1 MDKMSILMVC
11 LMAALSEAALHDFS
25 NVLDDDE
32 LVDHASRVARAADAA
47 GYEIATLYGESLE
60 SGEQRRLTKRDVED
74 HVASPSSKSK
84 NFELRL
90 TSGERLHMSLQ
101 KRQVLCSD
109 LKVVERLENET
120 IISRPV
126 IKDCFFS
133 GLLRD
138 KSGFASLSLCDG
150 NVVGA
155 IQSKDRNFQ
164 LLPLPEDFTRKF
176 PFLHVLLTW
185 SNATDDQHS
194 SLGDNFVDVSK
205 DEVNKI
211 EDEDANNE
219 KVKRSVRDRKV
230 TIEVGVYL
238 DRLFLNKVW
247 EKHQISSNQQLT
259 DFIARKW
266 SGIAGVLHNP
276 SLVGWDIT
284 IKVVHVEIWRSN
296 PWWYQDSTKDLGKR
310 LRMASTNTMN
320 QPFDYISFETADA
333 EPPGKMGLAHVG
345 GMCNP
350 RTRVGI
356 TKGANYNFGPEIHEM
371 GHAMGLKHDNQ
382 IWQCSG
388 REKGFMTTTQSV
400 FRPCYAKVLDSSFR
414 DKSKSCL
421 FEDNVNTWN
430 YSPVKLG

>member
-11 LMAALSEAALHDFS
+11 LMAALSEAALHEFS
-25 NVLDDDE
+25 LQNVLDNAE
-32 LVDHASRVARAADAA
+32 LMDHARRVARAADAA

-60 SGEQRRLTKRDVED
+60 SGEHRRLTKRDVED
-74 HVASPSSKSK
+74 HVASPSSKSR
-84 NFELRL
+84 NFELLL

-101 KRQVLCSD
+101 KRQVLCPN

-120 IISRPV
+120 IISRPL

-185 SNATDDQHS
+185 SNTTDNQDS
-194 SLGDNFVDVSK
+194 SPVDNFVDVSK
-205 DEVNKI
+205 DEVNKL
-211 EDEDANNE
+211 EDEEANNE

-238 DRLFLNKVW
+238 DVHFLNKVS

-259 DFIARKW
+259 DFIAQKW

-284 IKVVHVEIWRSN
+284 IKVVNVEIWRSN
-296 PWWYQDSTKDLGKR
+296 PWWYQDSTQELGE
-310 LRMASTNTMN
+310 RMQSACENTMD
-320 QPFDYISFETADA
+320 QPFDYVSIETSDTD
-333 EPPGKMGLAHVG
+333 PPRRTGVAYVG
-345 GMCNP
+345 QMCNP
-350 RTRVGI
+350 RYRCGI
-356 TKGANYNFGPEIHEM
+356 TKGANFNFAPEIHEM
-371 GHAMGLKHDNQ
+371 GHNMGLKHDDTMSE
-382 IWQCSG
+382 CS
-388 REKGFMTTTQSV
+388 RQEKGFMSAKQSV
-400 FRPCYAKVLDSSFR
+400 FRPCYAKVLDYSLR
-414 DKSKSCL
+414 DKSCL
-421 FEDNVNTWN
+421 FEDSVDTSN
-430 YSPVKLG
+430 YNPINLE